1 VFATL
6 KVPALVKIYVIP
18 LVTMIVQ
25 SMTGAITILYA
36 LELGADILQINLIT
50 TIQST
55 MGIFLLVPFGVLS
68 DRFGRKPMILY
79 SRAVMF
85 LGILLQALAQTPHH
99 LILASCLGGFAGGG
113 FWPILLSMVGDVAR
127 PEEQREAVSTFY
139 FFSSIGLLTG
149 PIICSVLLTSPQIA
163 LRNIYQL
170 GAIGQL
176 AILIYFVMQIQ
187 ETKPSTVKQTT
198 YHRPSITEVLDDTGF
213 QWLMGL
219 AFFYSFSTSIVR
231 TYIPIHAR
239 VELNLSNAEVASF
252 SIYRN
257 LAIMLIR
264 FSSATFLKRLPIR
277 SFLVSVIVI
286 GGLTAFAA
294 PLANSYFV
302 IVFLL
307 FLSGLSYGATA
318 ILGNTLV
325 IYHSTAEHRGIANSL
340 YNLSQSVGNVMKIV
354 TSPIAEIFGLAF
366 VFVIGGISGLIAAL
380 LPLFRKVEPSPS
392 STQDAH

>member
-1 VFATL
+1 
-6 KVPALVKIYVIP
+6 
-18 LVTMIVQ
+18 MIVQ

-85 LGILLQALAQTPHH
+85 FGILLQALAQTPHH

-113 FWPILLSMVGDVAR
+113 FWPILLSMVGDVAK

-139 FFSSIGLLTG
+139 LFSSVGLLTG
-149 PIICSVLLTSPQIA
+149 PVICSFLLTSPQIA
-163 LRNIYQL
+163 LRNIYHL
-170 GAIGQL
+170 GVFGQL
-176 AILIYFVMQIQ
+176 AILIYFVLQIQ
-187 ETKPSTVKQTT
+187 ETKPSTIKKAT
-198 YHRPSITEVLDDTGF
+198 YHRRSITEVLDNTGF
-213 QWLMGL
+213 RWLL
-219 AFFYSFSTSIVR
+219 AIAFFYFFSRSIVQ

-239 VELNLSNAEVASF
+239 VELNLSNAAVASF

-286 GGLTAFAA
+286 GGLTTFAA

-325 IYHSTAEHRGIANSL
+325 IYHSTAQHRGIANSL

-354 TSPIAEIFGLAF
+354 TSPIAEIFGLAV
-366 VFVIGGISGLIAAL
+366 VFAIGGICGLIAAL
-380 LPLFRKVEPSPS
+380 PPLLRKVEPSPS
-392 STQDAH
+392 STQDAR